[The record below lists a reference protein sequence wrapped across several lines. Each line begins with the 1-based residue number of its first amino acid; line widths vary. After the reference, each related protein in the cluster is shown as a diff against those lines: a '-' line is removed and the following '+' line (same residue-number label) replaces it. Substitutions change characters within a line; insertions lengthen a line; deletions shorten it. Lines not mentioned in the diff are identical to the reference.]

1 MGGLGKAE
9 EGGVIRSGAVHC
21 KANQKKTKRRS
32 RHLEIT
38 LLLGYSVHGG
48 LRETQKK
55 GRVEASLYTI
65 FSPEEGNQ
73 TAYLPPAGTSHR
85 LRGGGFS

>member
-1 MGGLGKAE
+1 MVQSIAK
-9 EGGVIRSGAVHC
+9 
-21 KANQKKTKRRS
+21 QTKKTKRRS

-55 GRVEASLYTI
+55 GRVEASSFYPI
-65 FSPEEGNQ
+65 FSPNRLPTTSWNIPSIERKGPFVTKRVGKGEGRV
-73 TAYLPPAGTSHR
+73 HM
-85 LRGGGFS
+85 

>member
-1 MGGLGKAE
+1 LQSKPKM
-9 EGGVIRSGAVHC
+9 
-21 KANQKKTKRRS
+21 TKRRS

-55 GRVEASLYTI
+55 GRVEASFYTI

-73 TAYLPPAGTSHR
+73 TAYLPPAGTSH
-85 LRGGGFS
+85 

>member
-1 MGGLGKAE
+1 MQSKP
-9 EGGVIRSGAVHC
+9 
-21 KANQKKTKRRS
+21 KMTKRRS

-55 GRVEASLYTI
+55 GRVEASFYTI

-73 TAYLPPAGTSHR
+73 TAYLPPAGTSH
-85 LRGGGFS
+85 